1 MLVTFI
7 GDAQRGVI
15 IPKFFVVRLLLR
27 AGDDLEG
34 GGSEILRHISNV
46 SLQ

>member
-1 MLVTFI
+1 MTSI
-7 GDAQRGVI
+7 GDAQRGI
-15 IPKFFVVRLLLR
+15 IPKFVVLRLLLR

-34 GGSEILRHISNV
+34 GGSEILRQISNV